1 MGSEVIMMCIRKLR
15 FIVPAGLLLLLPST
29 LQTAKEEAKAG
40 KKRESV
46 KISDEAER
54 ALSAA
59 NVVREMVG
67 TPETS
72 IPDALLERAQ
82 AIAVV
87 PKVVKAALGVGGSF
101 GKGLVARRTGQGWG
115 APAFIDLSG
124 GSFGFQIGV
133 ESVDLVL
140 VFTKEDGLKGLLE
153 DKLQLGAEAG
163 VAAGPLGRTAAAG
176 TNVTFDSPIYSYSRS
191 KGLFAG
197 IALKGSVMTIDDSAN
212 HKVYGQEVSGKDIL
226 LRGEIP
232 VTPAVRPFVEALRTY
247 RAQAI
252 SEKGPAGKSRTA
264 AAPAGEQ
271 RAVGS
276 DEVKKAQEALR
287 DKGYDPGPIDGVVGP
302 RTRAALRSYQQAENL
317 AVTDRLDPET
327 AAKLGGTSQ
336 TGPVDR
342 ETTSPADAD
351 NTARNQRDRAG
362 ANRTS
367 GDQAENP
374 ADREITASIR
384 RAVVADKSLSTN
396 AHNVKIITSNG
407 MVTLRGP
414 VKSAEEKAAVEA
426 KAKQAA
432 GVKSVTNQ
440 LEVEANP

>member
-1 MGSEVIMMCIRKLR
+1 MMSISKLR
-15 FIVPAGLLLLLPST
+15 FVVPLSLLLFLPSA
-29 LQTAKEEAKAG
+29 LLAAEDKAKAG
-40 KKRESV
+40 KKRDSV

-59 NVVREMVG
+59 NVVRAMLG

-72 IPDALLERAQ
+72 IPDALLERAH

-101 GKGLVARRTGQGWG
+101 GKGLVSRRTGQGWA

-133 ESVDLVL
+133 ESIDLVL
-140 VFTKEDGLKGLLE
+140 VFTKEEGLKGLLE

-226 LRGEIP
+226 LRGEVP
-232 VTPAVRPFVEALRTY
+232 VTPAVRPFVEALQTY

-252 SEKGPAGKSRTA
+252 SEKQPGGKRTA
-264 AAPAGEQ
+264 AAGPTPEQ
-271 RAVGS
+271 RAAAS
-276 DEVKKAQEALR
+276 DDVKRAQEALR
-287 DKGYDPGPIDGVVGP
+287 EKGYDPGPIDGVLGP

-317 AVTDRLDPET
+317 AVTGRLDPQT
-327 AAKLGGTSQ
+327 AAKLGGGSQ
-336 TGPVDR
+336 PGPVDR
-342 ETTSPADAD
+342 EQNAPAADAD
-351 NTARNQRDRAG
+351 NTARNQRDRNA
-362 ANRTS
+362 ANPTA

-374 ADREITASIR
+374 ADRQITASIR

-396 AHNVKIITSNG
+396 AHNVKIVTSNG

-414 VKSAEEKAAVEA
+414 VKSDQEKAAIEA
-426 KAKQAA
+426 KAKQVA
-432 GVKSVTNQ
+432 GVQSVNNQ

>member
-1 MGSEVIMMCIRKLR
+1 MMFIRKLL
-15 FIVPAGLLLLLPST
+15 FIVAVGLLPLPNAVFT
-29 LQTAKEEAKAG
+29 GEEKAKAG
-40 KKRESV
+40 KNRDSV

-133 ESVDLVL
+133 ESIDLVL
-140 VFTKEDGLKGLLE
+140 VFTKEEGLKGLLE

-212 HKVYGQEVSGKDIL
+212 HKVYGKEVSGKDIL
-226 LRGEIP
+226 LRGEVAP
-232 VTPAVRPFVEALRTY
+232 TRVVRPFVEALQTY

-252 SEKGPAGKSRTA
+252 SEKGPAGKRTTA
-264 AAPAGEQ
+264 AGAAREQKQ
-271 RAVGS
+271 RAAVS
-276 DEVKKAQEALR
+276 DEIKKVQEALR
-287 DKGYDPGPIDGVVGP
+287 DKGYDPGPIDGVLGP

-317 AVTDRLDPET
+317 AMTGRLDPET
-327 AAKLGGTSQ
+327 AAKLGGRSE
-336 TGPVDR
+336 TGR
-342 ETTSPADAD
+342 EEREPTSPAAADAD
-351 NTARNQRDRAG
+351 NTARNQRDRSG
-362 ANRTS
+362 ANQTS

-374 ADREITASIR
+374 SDRQITASIR

-407 MVTLRGP
+407 MVRLRGP
-414 VKSAEEKAAVEA
+414 VKTAEEKAAVEA
-426 KAKQAA
+426 KAKQVA
-432 GVKSVTNQ
+432 GVKSVTSH

>member
-1 MGSEVIMMCIRKLR
+1 MCIRKLL
-15 FIVPAGLLLLLPST
+15 FVVPVGLLLLLPST
-29 LQTAKEEAKAG
+29 LQTAAEKAKAG
-40 KKRESV
+40 KKQDSV

-72 IPDALLERAQ
+72 IPDALLERAE

-87 PKVVKAALGVGGSF
+87 PKVVKAAMGVGGSF

-115 APAFIDLSG
+115 APSFIDLSG

-133 ESVDLVL
+133 ESIDLVL
-140 VFTKEDGLKGLLE
+140 VFTREEGLKGLLE
-153 DKLQLGAEAG
+153 GKLQLGGEAG
-163 VAAGPLGRTAAAG
+163 VAAGPIGRTAAAG
-176 TNVTFDSPIYSYSRS
+176 VPVTFNSPIYSYSRS

-197 IALKGSVMTIDDSAN
+197 IALKGSVLTIDDSAN
-212 HKVYGQEVSGKDIL
+212 HKVYGKEVPGKDIL
-226 LRGEIP
+226 LRGAVP
-232 VTPAVRPFVEALRTY
+232 VNPVVRPFVEALQTY

-252 SEKGPAGKSRTA
+252 SESRPAEKRRSA
-264 AAPAGEQ
+264 AGADHEPKA
-271 RAVGS
+271 RAAGS
-276 DEVKKAQEALR
+276 DKVKKVQETLR
-287 DKGYDPGPIDGVVGP
+287 DKGHDPGPIDGVLGP
-302 RTRAALRSYQQAENL
+302 RTRAALRSYQQAEKL
-317 AVTDRLDPET
+317 AVTGRLDPQT
-327 AAKLGGTSQ
+327 SAKLEGGAQ
-336 TGPVDR
+336 AGPVDR
-342 ETTSPADAD
+342 EQNAPTAADAD
-351 NTARNQRDRAG
+351 NTARNQRDRNA
-362 ANRTS
+362 ANPTS

-374 ADREITASIR
+374 SDRQITASIR

-414 VKSAEEKAAVEA
+414 VKTEQEKAAVEA
-426 KAKQAA
+426 KAMQGA
-432 GVKSVTNQ
+432 GVKSVHNQ

>member
-1 MGSEVIMMCIRKLR
+1 MMSISKLR
-15 FIVPAGLLLLLPST
+15 FVVPLSLLLFLPSA
-29 LQTAKEEAKAG
+29 LLAAEDKAKAG
-40 KKRESV
+40 KKRDSV

-59 NVVREMVG
+59 NVVRAMLG

-72 IPDALLERAQ
+72 IPDALLERAH

-101 GKGLVARRTGQGWG
+101 GKGLVSRRTGQGWA

-133 ESVDLVL
+133 ESIDLVL
-140 VFTKEDGLKGLLE
+140 VFTKEEGLKGLLE

-176 TNVTFDSPIYSYSRS
+176 TNLTFDSPIYSYSRS

-212 HKVYGQEVSGKDIL
+212 HKVYGKEVSGKDIL
-226 LRGEIP
+226 LRGEVP
-232 VTPAVRPFVEALRTY
+232 VTPVVRPFVEALQTY

-252 SEKGPAGKSRTA
+252 SEKQPAGKRTTA
-264 AAPAGEQ
+264 AGPTPEQ
-271 RAVGS
+271 RAAGS
-276 DEVKKAQEALR
+276 GDVKKAQEALR
-287 DKGYDPGPIDGVVGP
+287 EKGYDPGPIDGVLGP

-317 AVTDRLDPET
+317 AVTGRLDPQT
-327 AAKLGGTSQ
+327 AAKLGGGSQ

-342 ETTSPADAD
+342 EQNAPAAADAD
-351 NTARNQRDRAG
+351 NTARNQRDRNA
-362 ANRTS
+362 ANPTS
-367 GDQAENP
+367 GDQAENK

-407 MVTLRGP
+407 MVTLRGS
-414 VKSAEEKAAVEA
+414 VKSAQEKAAIEA
-426 KAKQAA
+426 KAKQVA
-432 GVKSVTNQ
+432 GVQSVTNQ

>member
-1 MGSEVIMMCIRKLR
+1 MFIRKLL
-15 FIVPAGLLLLLPST
+15 FVVPLGFLLLLPNT
-29 LQTAKEEAKAG
+29 VLTAEEKTKAAKN
-40 KKRESV
+40 RDSV

-59 NVVREMVG
+59 NVVRGMVG

-72 IPDALLERAQ
+72 IPDALLERAE

-133 ESVDLVL
+133 ESIDLVL
-140 VFTKEDGLKGLLE
+140 VFTREEGLKGLL
-153 DKLQLGAEAG
+153 DGKLQLGGEAG
-163 VAAGPLGRTAAAG
+163 VAAGPIGRTAAAG
-176 TNVTFDSPIYSYSRS
+176 VPVTFNSPIYSYSRS

-212 HKVYGQEVSGKDIL
+212 HKVYGKEVSGKDIL
-226 LRGEIP
+226 LRGEVAATP
-232 VTPAVRPFVEALRTY
+232 VVRPFIEALQTY

-252 SEKGPAGKSRTA
+252 SEKGPVGKRTA
-264 AAPAGEQ
+264 AAGSATQQKPG
-271 RAVGS
+271 AVGS
-276 DEVKKAQEALR
+276 DDVKRAQEALR

-302 RTRAALRSYQQAENL
+302 RTRAALRNYQQAESL
-317 AVTDRLDPET
+317 AVTGRLDPET
-327 AAKLGGTSQ
+327 AAKLGGGSQ
-336 TGPVDR
+336 AGPTDR
-342 ETTSPADAD
+342 EPKARADAD

-362 ANRTS
+362 ANPTS

-374 ADREITASIR
+374 SDRQITASVR

-396 AHNVKIITSNG
+396 AHNVKIITSGG

-426 KAKQAA
+426 KARQVA
-432 GVKSVTNQ
+432 GVTSVDNQ
-440 LEVEANP
+440 LEVETNP

>member
-1 MGSEVIMMCIRKLR
+1 M
-15 FIVPAGLLLLLPST
+15 PA
-29 LQTAKEEAKAG
+29 AKEKAKAEN
-40 KKRESV
+40 RRDSV

-59 NVVREMVG
+59 NVVREMVA

-87 PKVVKAALGVGGSF
+87 PTVVKAALGVGGSF
-101 GKGLVARRTGQGWG
+101 GKGLVARRTGHGWG

-133 ESVDLVL
+133 ESIDLVL

-212 HKVYGQEVSGKDIL
+212 HKVYGKEVSGKDIL
-226 LRGEIP
+226 LRGAVP
-232 VTPAVRPFVEALRTY
+232 VPPVVRPFVEALGTY

-252 SEKGPAGKSRTA
+252 SEKEPPAKSRTA
-264 AAPAGEQ
+264 AAPARQQ
-271 RAVGS
+271 RATSS
-276 DEVKKAQEALR
+276 DDVKQSQEALR
-287 DKGYDPGPIDGVVGP
+287 DKGYDPGPIDGVLGP

-317 AVTDRLDPET
+317 AVTGRLDPET
-327 AAKLGGTSQ
+327 TAKLGGVSQ

-342 ETTSPADAD
+342 EPTSPAAADAD
-351 NTARNQRDRAG
+351 NTARNQRDRKPG
-362 ANRTS
+362 NQTS

-374 ADREITASIR
+374 ADRQITASIR
-384 RAVVADKSLSTN
+384 RAVVAEKSLSTN

-414 VKSAEEKAAVEA
+414 VKSAEEKVAIDA
-426 KAKQAA
+426 KARQVA